1 MLSLYII
8 AAVASR
14 GRFVTAVRGQLESYF
29 ICQKTKLTAALP
41 TTSVRVVGP
50 CQVREDPRKGV
61 YIEAHEEVVSGYGSV
76 LQILNHGE
84 KQRHVG
90 CTEMNS
96 RSSRSHTLFRLVV
109 ESQEHFTPGVHAAE
123 DDVDQAVLVA
133 TLNLVDLAGSES
145 VRHTGATGQ
154 RQKEGGKINQSL
166 LTLSRVIQTLSQG
179 GTAHV
184 NYRDSKLTRILQPSL
199 SGNAGMAIICCATA
213 AEGFLEETRSTL
225 QFASRA
231 KNIKTNAVVN
241 EVLDDKAQL
250 KRMSQELNELRR
262 QQAEGGGGS
271 ALVETLQAEKAKQAA
286 QIARLHNLIINCG
299 GGAAAAVDRSVDVD
313 ELILDVSPRYRRTK
327 RSRETWCPGESGI
340 PLPLSLLDP
349 NRRAVAI
356 DEEGLDHLRKRAS
369 VDTPSSRPR
378 LSASSPRTPLVSR
391 GGVPTTPG
399 VVSPARARAEQQVAD
414 MRERL
419 AALQAERDEVAAKAE
434 EVGVRAARVG
444 ELEVEVSS
452 LKEELETA
460 SRVAASAAA
469 EAAEISDSAGEVA
482 IIAAKL
488 EETLKAK
495 ELLETELTEFG
506 EYTVSICPASSAV
519 VYSVHVL
526 SDVRCVL
533 GRVPGVTRP
542 SCSKRDFSGCGT

>member
-1 MLSLYII
+1 M
-8 AAVASR
+8 
-14 GRFVTAVRGQLESYF
+14 
-29 ICQKTKLTAALP
+29 
-41 TTSVRVVGP
+41 
-50 CQVREDPRKGV
+50 
-61 YIEAHEEVVSGYGSV
+61 VSGFDNV
-76 LQILNHGE
+76 LQILNQGE

-109 ESQEHFTPGVHAAE
+109 ESQEHFTAGVHASE
-123 DDVDQAVLVA
+123 EDVDQAVLVA

-179 GTAHV
+179 GNAHV

-231 KNIKTNAVVN
+231 KNIKTNAIVN

-250 KRMSQELNELRR
+250 KRMSQELHELRR

-271 ALVETLQAEKAKQAA
+271 ALVETLQAEKAKQAE

-299 GGAAAAVDRSVDVD
+299 GGAVAAAAVVLPVDGD
-313 ELILDVSPRYRRTK
+313 ELQLDVSPRYRRTK
-327 RSRETWCPGESGI
+327 RSRETWCPGETGI
-340 PLPLSLLDP
+340 PQPLLSLFDP
-349 NRRAVAI
+349 NHRGVDM
-356 DEEGLDHLRKRAS
+356 DEEDLDHLRKRAS
-369 VDTPSSRPR
+369 VGTPSSKGC
-378 LSASSPRTPLVSR
+378 LSAISPRTPSVSR
-391 GGVPTTPG
+391 GGVSMTPG
-399 VVSPARARAEQQVAD
+399 GMSPARARAEQQVAD

-419 AALQAERDEVAAKAE
+419 VALQAERDELAAKAE
-434 EVGVRAARVG
+434 EVEVTGARVG

-452 LKEELETA
+452 LKEELGVA
-460 SRVAASAAA
+460 SRAAAAA
-469 EAAEISDSAGEVA
+469 EAAQISDNASEVA
-482 IIAAKL
+482 VIAAKL
-488 EETLKAK
+488 EDAMKAK
-495 ELLETELTEFG
+495 ELLEAELTEFG
-506 EYTVSICPASSAV
+506 EYTVSICTASVAVFSAPVIPAADNV
-519 VYSVHVL
+519 FVL
-526 SDVRCVL
+526 RSW
-533 GRVPGVTRP
+533 
-542 SCSKRDFSGCGT
+542 CSRSGCTSVCGKLDFEGCGI